1 MSTRLDYERDGAAI
15 TRASF
20 ALIREELGERLARFG
35 ALEPVVVRMVHAAGD
50 TGIVELLEASDGFV
64 AEATGALRRGAT
76 VWCDSEMVARGIT
89 RARLPAGVEVR
100 CALGDPEVPE
110 LARRTGT
117 TRSAAAVERWLDTL
131 DGGLAVVGN
140 APTALFR
147 LLELMLDGV
156 ARPAAVIGV
165 PVGFIGAAE
174 SKEALATLPHG
185 VPYLTLHGRRGGSA
199 VACAAVNALADEREV
214 VPR

>member
-1 MSTRLDYERDGAAI
+1 MSTRLDYDRDGAAI

-20 ALIREELGERLARFG
+20 ALIRAELGDRLVRFG

-50 TGIVELLEASDGFV
+50 TGIVDGLEASAAFFT
-64 AEATGALRRGAT
+64 EATAALRRGAT

-89 RARLPAGVEVR
+89 RARLPAGVAVR

-110 LARRTGT
+110 LARRLGT
-117 TRSAAAVERWLDTL
+117 TRAAAAVECWLGTL

-174 SKEALATLPHG
+174 SKHALATLPHG

-199 VACAAVNALADEREV
+199 LACAAVNALADDREV
-214 VPR
+214 VPG